1 MTTDEEILRWC
12 DLVRQ
17 TCFEIHVYFGPGFLE
32 KVYQKAPAHR
42 LVKAGFRVAEQAPVT
57 VRDQDGA
64 ILGEYFADLI
74 VNECLIVE
82 IKTCKSL
89 QNEHVAQM
97 HVAQIFGYLRAS
109 DMRHGLL
116 VNFGAAKLQ
125 IRKFVFN
132 PRPS

>member
-1 MTTDEEILRWC
+1 MTPDDEVLRWC

-32 KVYQKAPAHR
+32 KVYQKALAHR
-42 LVKAGFRVAEQAPVT
+42 LVKAGFRVAEQAPVA
-57 VRDQDGA
+57 VRDQDGVV
-64 ILGEYFADLI
+64 LGEYFADLL

-89 QNEHVAQM
+89 QDE
-97 HVAQIFGYLRAS
+97 HVAQIFGYLRATG
-109 DMRHGLL
+109 MRHGLL

-125 IRKFVFN
+125 IRKFIVN
-132 PRPS
+132 PHPS